1 MNFGARLNWNGFN
14 GEIANPGCGR
24 LAMENSAIAFW
35 QSRMARDGEV
45 PPVLQLTDIHALAEA
60 VRTTPANADNL

>member
-1 MNFGARLNWNGFN
+1 MNFRARLNWNGFR

-24 LAMENSAIAFW
+24 MAMENHAIAFW
-35 QSRMARDGEV
+35 QSRMARDGAV
-45 PPVLQLTDIHALAEA
+45 PDVLQLTDIPALAIA